1 MWCYS
6 EIFVFV
12 VFFIPFAKVTKSIV
26 VFVPFFVYL
35 CAAYAT
41 IVLFLG
47 HVLTTNKAQY
57 HK

>member
-1 MWCYS
+1 MWCYF

-12 VFFIPFAKVTKSIV
+12 VFFILFAKVTKSVV

-35 CAAYAT
+35 CAAYTT
-41 IVLFLG
+41 IVLSLV
-47 HVLTTNKAQY
+47 HVLTTNKAPY